1 MPTLSLTKL
10 VTSQDTFGQM
20 VEKINTNF
28 DIISQAQGIKG
39 EEGKRGNA
47 GVPGPPGLMGP
58 RGLQGTL
65 GQRGSRWHFAPNI
78 SSYTSIDIL
87 NGDFFLEG
95 NSGEVYERVTND
107 WSVKGAIS
115 SVSSIGESSLFNT
128 FDTANGTIIKPKKTN
143 YTLEITDI
151 AYDSSYQATEFV
163 NATDTA
169 NYTFSTIPP
178 VTTES
183 RWLQEMGLKIYTSEA
198 DSSNSTYYGFGK
210 NMHLA
215 NSLASLEN
223 TSFGWDKKSGFTLTV
238 DWDYAL
244 DSVDRHL
251 EVLRIKAMPSGNV
264 NHTQVI
270 ELSADRID
278 INTDT
283 ININAPL
290 NIYNVDGATRTA
302 LSPELGTIVYD
313 TTNDSLYAYGGSSPS
328 WQPIQTVAGGGA
340 PTPAYDVFKTFG
352 STNGSQTASSGN
364 TTLRLKEGTGIVI
377 TSTTVNDPGP
387 KQAWEI
393 ALAGAGSP
401 GTNDFGSAK
410 VHYDNGTQSFSISA
424 STPGSILE
432 FEEGDGIVLED
443 SSGRI
448 KITATGAIAGDNT
461 FEGFKYVFGQ
471 NGKGAFPDSA
481 PNNSEPLDP
490 AGRWIPL
497 LASNDNRILEIVNL
511 SFPTSVIAFDNTPIG
526 QVDDTSTGTL
536 FYPHKAG
543 YWQINTFAFGLIEHP
558 VGVENYLEFWATNTV
573 VGTIQKNNQTWSH
586 TSIAQSS
593 FMNPA
598 PYFNNSLNITNGE
611 LSVPWP
617 TWTINCSDVIYLDED
632 DYVSVGVGLLYAPII
647 TIEGTTYIGRNLWYL
662 SGFISGTYLG
672 DRP

>member
-10 VTSQDTFGQM
+10 VTSQDTFGEM
-20 VEKINTNF
+20 IEKINTNF

-39 EEGKRGNA
+39 EEGKRGTA
-47 GVPGPPGLMGP
+47 GVPGPPGLIGP
-58 RGLQGTL
+58 QGSQGIA
-65 GQRGSRWHFAPNI
+65 GQRGSRWHFAPNL

-95 NSGEVYERVTND
+95 NSGQVYERITNN
-107 WSVKGAIS
+107 WLSKGTIGSTSAGG
-115 SVSSIGESSLFNT
+115 GESSLFNT
-128 FDTANGTIIKPKKTN
+128 FDTADGTIIKPKKTN

-151 AYDSSYQATEFV
+151 AYDSSYQATEFA

-169 NYTFSTIPP
+169 DYTFATIPP
-178 VTTES
+178 VTTDS
-183 RWLQEMGLKIYTSEA
+183 KWLQEMGLKIYTSEA

-223 TSFGWDKKSGFTLTV
+223 ASFGWDKKSGFTLTV

-264 NHTQVI
+264 NHKQRI
-270 ELSADRID
+270 ELSADRLD
-278 INTDT
+278 INTDY
-283 ININAPL
+283 IYANAP
-290 NIYNVDGATRTA
+290 IRTYTVDRTT
-302 LSPELGTIVYD
+302 LTPQVGTIIYD
-313 TTNDSLYAYGGSSPS
+313 NNSLYAYVGSSPS
-328 WQPIQTVAGGGA
+328 WQPIQTGTDGGGS
-340 PTPAYDVFKTFG
+340 TPAYDIFKIFNTSG
-352 STNGSQTASSGN
+352 APDGSQNASSGN

-377 TSTTVNDPGP
+377 TSTTVNDPTP
-387 KQAWEI
+387 SQAWEI

-410 VHYDNGTQSFSISA
+410 VYYDNGTQNFTISA
-424 STPGSILE
+424 STPGSILQ
-432 FEEGDGIVLED
+432 FEEGDGITLENY
-443 SSGRI
+443 SGRI
-448 KITATGAIAGDNT
+448 KISATGAVVGNNT

-471 NGKGAFPDSA
+471 NGKGAFPISA
-481 PNNSEPLDP
+481 PNNSEPLSP
-490 AGRWIPL
+490 AGRLIPL
-497 LASNDNRILEIVNL
+497 TASNDNRIIQITDLN
-511 SFPTSVIAFDNTPIG
+511 FPTSVITFDTPG
-526 QVDDTSTGTL
+526 TVQDTSSGT
-536 FYPHKAG
+536 FFTPNQAG

-558 VGVENYLEFWATNTV
+558 VGYENYLEFWATNTV
-573 VGTIQKNNQTWSH
+573 VGTIQKNSQTWSH

-598 PYFNNSLNITNGE
+598 PYFNSSFLTTSGE

-617 TWTINCSDVIYLDED
+617 TWTINCSDVIYLDEN
-632 DYVSVGVGLLYAPII
+632 DYVSVGVGLLYAPPIYVGS
-647 TIEGTTYIGRNLWYL
+647 TAYLGRNLWYL

>member
-115 SVSSIGESSLFNT
+115 SVSSSGESSLFNT

-151 AYDSSYQATEFV
+151 AYDSSYQATEFA

-264 NHTQVI
+264 NHKQRI
-270 ELSADRID
+270 ELSADRLD
-278 INTDT
+278 INTDY
-283 ININAPL
+283 IYANAPL
-290 NIYNVDGATRTA
+290 KVYTVNRTTITPQLGA
-302 LSPELGTIVYD
+302 IVYD
-313 TTNDSLYAYGGSSPS
+313 NTPGSNALYAYVGSSPS

-340 PTPAYDVFKTFG
+340 PTPAYDVFKTFDNSG
-352 STNGSQTASSGN
+352 FLVGSQNASSGIGN
-364 TTLRLKEGTGIVI
+364 KTLRLKQGLGIVI
-377 TSTTVNDPGP
+377 APTNVPDGP
-387 KQAWEI
+387 AWEI

-410 VHYDNGTQSFSISA
+410 VYASAGDFTISA

-448 KITATGAIAGDNT
+448 KITATGASTGTNT
-461 FEGFKYVFGQ
+461 FQGFKYRFGQ
-471 NGKGAFPDSA
+471 TPSATPYTNSSPLNDS
-481 PNNSEPLDP
+481 PLGFGLSSNND
-490 AGRWIPL
+490 GTV
-497 LASNDNRILEIVNL
+497 VNVRTL
-511 SFPTSVIAFDNTPIG
+511 SFPTAANDLDFQFP
-526 QVDDTSTGTL
+526 GTVEDSDSGT
-536 FYPHKAG
+536 FFKPNQAG
-543 YWQINTFAFGLIEHP
+543 YWQINAFAFGLLQVNET
-558 VGVENYLEFWATNTV
+558 ENPFEIGAYYTV
-573 VGTIQKNNQTWSH
+573 AGMIQKNREVYSH
-586 TSIAQSS
+586 VAIAESS
-593 FMNPA
+593 FMNPYH
-598 PYFNNSLNITNGE
+598 YFVANALNPTGGN
-611 LSVPWP
+611 LASPWP
-617 TWTINCSDVIYLDED
+617 TWTVNCSDIVYLDGED
-632 DYVSVGVGLLYAPII
+632 KVSLGVGLLYSPDISSNI
-647 TIEGTTYIGRNLWYL
+647 TLWYM
-662 SGFISGTYLG
+662 SGFISGHYLG